1 MWGERK
7 ANLVTRPNVN
17 ILLTCLKVD
26 VYNGRVSLNSCVS
39 TTVEIIE
46 DLEPVEGVIEAACFD
61 EDEMSIMVGESLFDV
76 TPEQMQRIF
85 PLLQFIDQKVIKAK
99 HQGSSITEIVSV
111 SDENDVD

>member
-1 MWGERK
+1 M
-7 ANLVTRPNVN
+7 
-17 ILLTCLKVD
+17 
-26 VYNGRVSLNSCVS
+26 
-39 TTVEIIE
+39 
-46 DLEPVEGVIEAACFD
+46 EPVEGVIEAACFD